1 MTVTKTNSED
11 STSSLD
17 VTKDLS
23 MPPTEMDTSTSSTH
37 ESSPLKSKL
46 SPNRCLVCFKL
57 VRNLK
62 GSKLTEYHEL
72 NAPIDPE
79 EDKFLSNYESNFS
92 SKLPKDLNGNFIREN
107 FNLVKPAATT
117 ETIKKSIK
125 IGDKIS
131 NSLKG
136 TCCQQLFNKNS
147 LYLKKICVQCLRQIN
162 VLDYHVKNAEKLA
175 DSLAG
180 KIKWSSKLIGN
191 SDRCTRALSVGLSAS
206 ALKEN
211 GQQATSQ
218 FQSNRS
224 FTKRKSKIIF

>member
-17 VTKDLS
+17 VTKDL
-23 MPPTEMDTSTSSTH
+23 PTEIDTSTSSTL
-37 ESSPLKSKL
+37 ESTQIKSKL

-62 GSKLTEYHEL
+62 GSKLVDYHEL
-72 NAPIDPE
+72 SAAFTGE
-79 EDKFLSNYESNFS
+79 EEGDFSSKYESTNFS

-107 FNLVKPAATT
+107 FNLVKQSTPLPT
-117 ETIKKSIK
+117 TIKKSIK

-131 NSLKG
+131 SSLKS
-136 TCCQQLFNKNS
+136 THCQQLFNKNS
-147 LYLKKICVQCLRQIN
+147 LYLKKICVQCLRQVN
-162 VLDYHVKNAEKLA
+162 MLDFHVKQAERLA

-180 KIKWSSKLIGN
+180 KIKWSSKLIGSSN
-191 SDRCTRALSVGLSAS
+191 QCITRALSSG

-211 GQQATSQ
+211 GPE
-218 FQSNRS
+218 FQSNRC
-224 FTKRKSKIIF
+224 FTKRKGKS